1 MRTYLLQTIY
11 RRTRNDP
18 PIVGR
23 FSWPFPARSDV
34 DATRRADRL
43 LSIWNSADFPPLR
56 ETGDA
61 VRIVSESEEVAWKS
75 LDRDTGIADW
85 T

>member
-18 PIVGR
+18 PIVGP

-43 LSIWNSADFPPLR
+43 LTIWENSEFAALR

-61 VRIVSESEEVAWKS
+61 VRIVSESDEVAWKS
-75 LDRDTGIADW
+75 LDRETGLAEW